1 MSKKVTYG
9 IGIGVSVAAVLVVTV
24 VAWLGDS
31 LPKPPDPQTATVQ
44 EKAEYLAT
52 DRFGDLEVDEKREYL
67 EQLRQ
72 ETEVENQPRPL
83 LMPDLTDAQRDQM
96 IKNMMPVI
104 SQWVNE
110 RWAEYETLS
119 PSEQQAR
126 LDQVIDRIEEYRQ
139 QNPQAYRDRMKR
151 FTPERLNM
159 FLEHTDPKTRSKIS
173 RFRTALEQRM
183 KERGVPIDF

>member
-1 MSKKVTYG
+1 MSKKVRYGMG
-9 IGIGVSVAAVLVVTV
+9 IGIIAAAAGIVT
-24 VAWLGDS
+24 AWVWFGDS
-31 LPKPPDPQTATVQ
+31 PPPPDPKTATVQ

-52 DRFGDLEVDEKREYL
+52 DRFGNLEVEEKRDYL
-67 EQLRQ
+67 EQLRE
-72 ETEVENQPRPL
+72 ETEVQNQPRPL
-83 LMPDLTDAQRDQM
+83 LMPDLTEEQRDQI

-110 RWAEYETLS
+110 RWAEYEALT

-126 LDQVIDRIEEYRQ
+126 LDRFIDRIEEHRQ
-139 QNPQAYRDRMKR
+139 QNPQAHQDRMKR

-159 FLEHTDPKTRSKIS
+159 FLEHTDPQTRSKIS

-183 KERGVPIDF
+183 KERGVPIEF